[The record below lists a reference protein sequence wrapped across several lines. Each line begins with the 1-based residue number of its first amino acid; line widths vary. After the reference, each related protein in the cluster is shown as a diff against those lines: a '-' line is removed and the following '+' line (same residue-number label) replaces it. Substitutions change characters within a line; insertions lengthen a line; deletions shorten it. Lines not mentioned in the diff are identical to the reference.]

1 MMYRSQLH
9 KTMGV
14 MNITPNSFSDGNQLF
29 SVSAVTEK
37 LKTFKKHSVDVV
49 DLGFESTAPM
59 NQPITLNQELE
70 RMNSFFQQAPELLM
84 LFPVLSVDTYRY
96 ETALEFSRLLKGRSF
111 LGKIVWNDVSGIKDG
126 LALEWLQ
133 QDSNHHYVYCH
144 NLSPRRESGA
154 NHMAYVQSS
163 DINYK
168 SYFEQATQY
177 FKDFDQ
183 DRVWFD
189 PTPGFSKSYEQNLV
203 LVSQFKHLIDSFGPH
218 RPWVVALSRKR
229 FLRQLVEELTGN
241 SDQEYLF
248 KKSEF
253 FHLLYIQMLRSLNN
267 PLYFRIH
274 DPFLMSVS
282 DKFLHLVQNGPI
294 SK

>member
-1 MMYRSQLH
+1 
-9 KTMGV
+9 
-14 MNITPNSFSDGNQLF
+14 MNITPNSFSDGNQLQ
-29 SVSAVTEK
+29 SPSAITEK
-37 LKTFKKHSVDVV
+37 IETFKKYSVDVV

-70 RMNSFFQQAPELLM
+70 RMHSFFQHAPESLM
-84 LFPVLSVDTYRY
+84 QFAALSVDTYRF
-96 ETALEFSRLLKGRSF
+96 ETALEFSRLLKVRSF
-111 LGKIVWNDVSGIKDG
+111 RGKIIWNDVSGIKDG
-126 LALEWLQ
+126 LALEWLH

-144 NLSPRRESGA
+144 NLSPLRESGA

-177 FKDFDQ
+177 FMDFTQ

-189 PTPGFSKSYEQNLV
+189 PTPGFSKSYEQNL
-203 LVSQFKHLIDSFGPH
+203 LLISQFKHLIDSLGPH

-241 SDQEYLF
+241 VDKDYLF
-248 KKSEF
+248 NKSEF
-253 FHLLYIQMLRSLNN
+253 FHLLYIQMLRTSHN
-267 PLYFRIH
+267 PLYFRVH
-274 DPFLMSVS
+274 DPFLMTVS
-282 DKFLHLVQNGPI
+282 EKFLHLLQNGPI